1 MLVEETTE
9 VVIRSMLDPLAE
21 PLPKLDVIAN
31 RISNLPRENRSD
43 RERAVEPALLR
54 PRCRK

>member
-9 VVIRSMLDPLAE
+9 VVIRSMLDLLAE
-21 PLPKLDVIAN
+21 PLPKLDVIAD
-31 RISNLPRENRSD
+31 RVTNLPRENRSE
-43 RERAVEPALLR
+43 RERAVQRALLR